1 MCVKVGN
8 SKRWHLENEAMSILR
23 FSFVFMILSF
33 FAVCGFVSP
42 AFAESREEFASTTI
56 ESAEESIVSAYEA
69 VLEAEQAGGNISG
82 LFARLNE
89 AGEFLAAARMS
100 YENEEFDNATLFA
113 NLSRNVVEE
122 VESEAYELKD
132 WALNEGFQHTRFTI
146 LGSVSGIIL
155 VALGSLWVWRFL
167 KRRYQ

>member
-1 MCVKVGN
+1 
-8 SKRWHLENEAMSILR
+8 MSVLR
-23 FSFVFMILSF
+23 FSSVFMLLSV
-33 FAVCGFVSP
+33 FAVFVFVSP
-42 AFAESREEFASTTI
+42 VFAQSSEEFASATI

-69 VLEAEQAGGNISG
+69 VLEAEQAGGNVSR

-100 YENEEFDNATLFA
+100 LENGDFDNATQFA
-113 NLSRNVVEE
+113 NLSRNVGEE
-122 VESEAYELKD
+122 VENEAYELKNKAGND
-132 WALNEGFQHTRFTI
+132 SVQHMRFTV

-155 VALGSLWVWRFL
+155 VGVGSLLVWRFL